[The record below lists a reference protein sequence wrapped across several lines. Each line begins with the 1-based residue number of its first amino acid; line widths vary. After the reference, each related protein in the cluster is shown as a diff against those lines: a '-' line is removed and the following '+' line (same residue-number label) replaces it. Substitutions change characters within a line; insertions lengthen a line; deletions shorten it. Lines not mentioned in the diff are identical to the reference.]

1 MPISLSIP
9 FGEYMN
15 FTGPFKG
22 LDTMKLEYEN
32 GPYGLDRITA
42 DDGTVFYLNSNG
54 VFDTYGKKLFNPP
67 SDLFIAGQEMARNG
81 DEFPID
87 GTNDLKLG
95 WLDYTQT
102 TQRHERLLAK
112 ALNK

>member
-1 MPISLSIP
+1 
-9 FGEYMN
+9 MN
-15 FTGPFKG
+15 IEVLQQAAAKARNNTEELHDEFPA
-22 LDTMKLEYEN
+22 LHN
-32 GPYGLDRITA
+32 AI
-42 DDGTVFYLNSNG
+42 VQG
-54 VFDTYGKKLFNPP
+54 VSGV
-67 SDLFIAGQEMARNG
+67 SDLFIAGQEMARAG

-102 TQRHERLLAK
+102 TERHERLLAK